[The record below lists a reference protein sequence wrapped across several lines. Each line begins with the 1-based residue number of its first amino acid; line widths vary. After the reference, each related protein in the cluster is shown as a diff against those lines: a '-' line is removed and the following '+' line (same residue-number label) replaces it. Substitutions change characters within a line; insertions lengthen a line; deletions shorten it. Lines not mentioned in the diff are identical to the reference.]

1 MSHDTKNIIIGLL
14 ICAIVFIFGI
24 VWAVRKSATTKGS
37 VECSTSYVQRL
48 GSDDC
53 ESSHEAAEYQQR

>member
-1 MSHDTKNIIIGLL
+1 MNHETKNIIIGLL

-24 VWAVRKSATTKGS
+24 VWAVHKSATTKGS
-37 VECSTSYVQRL
+37 AVCSTSYVQRF

-53 ESSHEAAEYQQR
+53 ESSYEAAEYQQ